1 MLNSS
6 QIPDS
11 NFIRSKEKG
20 QRSTSMSENTS
31 SLIPR
36 DHPAPLRMYILPAEK
51 SSLFLRRAVPV
62 LSLPV
67 LNYAVFSPLNAL
79 SSWKFDLFFKDQLVC
94 CLLCEAF
101 PDYSVRINY
110 FYLGHI
116 LFNLHTSALLELLY
130 LKTPNNKRE

>member
-79 SSWKFDLFFKDQLVC
+79 SSC
-94 CLLCEAF
+94 GNST
-101 PDYSVRINY
+101 YSLRTSSYAVSSVKHFLITLSELIISIWDT
-110 FYLGHI
+110 FYLTYIHQH
-116 LFNLHTSALLELLY
+116 FSNFCT
-130 LKTPNNKRE
+130 